1 MVGVNSGALSVES
14 LPKRRQRI
22 YNQDVQL
29 DAVVRLVKERTAD
42 EQLLC
47 HGVTFHL
54 NSTTLGRITLAQQRG
69 QNLHIPWRFLVEFW
83 RYTLVDHRGCL
94 QSALSF
100 ITIYPLTTGEKPLLK
115 TLISLDGDIIHQV
128 CADCLD
134 YPTLTLN
141 LSAAHYWLI
150 QQLVGR
156 LTWGGK
162 ALVNRAA
169 WGVSSLLTVGYG
181 VSQGIEM
188 LQGGWV
194 LVQEMAIASL
204 LLVTGKWL
212 SQGLFSL
219 VLPALLRYGMQ
230 RVLAPEAQGMGAKL
244 RKWLPGWGK

>member
-1 MVGVNSGALSVES
+1 MVGVNPVALPVDA
-14 LPKRRQRI
+14 LPKRRQRT
-22 YNQDVQL
+22 YHDVEL

-83 RYTLVDHRGCL
+83 RYALVDHRGCL

-100 ITIYPLTTGEKPLLK
+100 MTIYPLATGEKPLLK

-156 LTWGGK
+156 LTLGGK

-188 LQGGWV
+188 LQGGWL

-204 LLVTGKWL
+204 LLVTTKL
-212 SQGLFSL
+212 ATQGLLRFA
-219 VLPALLRYGMQ
+219 LPTLLRYGMQ
-230 RVLAPEAQGMGAKL
+230 RVLAPEAQGIGAKL
-244 RKWLPGWGK
+244 RKWLPRWGG